1 MFDFDP
7 RDQDRDDERWGSDHG
22 RGSRGAS
29 DTRERDDEWLQ
40 PGHRGDLGDSRDHR
54 WEDDSRDIRDD
65 DWRDRD
71 DDSRELGRGPGS
83 DASRDS
89 HSEED
94 PRNRYDDGR
103 SPERDREPRD
113 RDIDP
118 RDVFMRHLDLP
129 RRLEREIVRD
139 RGREYTLRG
148 SETRTLST
156 VGAFRVVPARDLR
169 DYFDRPADPA
179 VRRPPTSARAKSD

>member
-103 SPERDREPRD
+103 RNPVTRAQRSWPR
-113 RDIDP
+113 
-118 RDVFMRHLDLP
+118 
-129 RRLEREIVRD
+129 
-139 RGREYTLRG
+139 LRG
-148 SETRTLST
+148 QSRVRSSRRWPGST
-156 VGAFRVVPARDLR
+156 DGRCCKPVCQVLLMA
-169 DYFDRPADPA
+169 
-179 VRRPPTSARAKSD
+179 